1 MGDVRTM
8 NDTALE
14 SFVLL
19 PTVLAVVE
27 TGNFARAADA
37 LGVNRAAISKRVM
50 QIEASLGVA
59 LFERSSRKVALT
71 PAGQVLLQRFRD
83 ASATL
88 AAGIDEARTTMGA
101 VRGKVVVSCGSS
113 AAVHVVGPALYSFAA
128 EHPGIRIDLVAAQDE
143 PHQVE
148 ADIELRVT
156 DAPPLDRSVRM
167 LGAVSWQLCASADYL
182 ARYGSPQSAEDLAA
196 HRFVVPPGQ
205 DRPVVLEHR
214 ATGRRVTVT
223 PRCPLTSNIHEAI
236 FELVQRGFGIGLLP
250 SYPRGF
256 QRTGQPLQTVLPD
269 WLISGRAPE
278 ALYAIHAPAKFL
290 RASTRAVL
298 DHISALA
305 AGTAVADPEPSAR
318 PLPMQRHRD
327 KTLRS
332 CP

>member
-1 MGDVRTM
+1 MTLSILTGDTRIV

-14 SFVLL
+14 SFALL
-19 PTVLAVVE
+19 PTVVAVVE
-27 TGNFARAADA
+27 SGNFARAAQA

-71 PAGQVLLQRFRD
+71 AAGQVLLQRYRD

-88 AAGIDEARTTMGA
+88 VAGIDEARTTMSA
-101 VRGKVVVSCGSS
+101 VKGKVVVSCGSS

-128 EHPGIRIDLVAAQDE
+128 EHPDIHIDLVATQDE
-143 PHQVE
+143 PHKVD

-167 LGAVSWQLCASADYL
+167 LGTVSWQLCASADYL
-182 ARYGSPQSAEDLAA
+182 ARFGMPQSAEDLAA
-196 HRFVVPPGQ
+196 HRFVVPPGY
-205 DRPVVLEHR
+205 DRPAVLEHR
-214 ATGRRVTVT
+214 TTGHRVTVT

-250 SYPRGF
+250 SYLLFF
-256 QRTGQPLQTVLPD
+256 QRTAQPLQAVLPD
-269 WLISGRAPE
+269 WLVSGRPSE

-305 AGTAVADPEPSAR
+305 AGMPKSDGIVVKTGR
-318 PLPMQRHRD
+318 PAA
-327 KTLRS
+327 
-332 CP
+332 